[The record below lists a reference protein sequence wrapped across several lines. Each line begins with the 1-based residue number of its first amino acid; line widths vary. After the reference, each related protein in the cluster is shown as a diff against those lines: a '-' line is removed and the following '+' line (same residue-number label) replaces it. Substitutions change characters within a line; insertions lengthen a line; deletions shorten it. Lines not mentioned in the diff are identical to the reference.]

1 MDQPPGPDTH
11 ARARLT
17 DGRLDAVGLRP
28 ISPRQIRAHHL
39 SVLPFHLI
47 GLLMIAGS
55 IVGAVLTSWWWLAL
69 IAIVPL
75 ILSAQGLA
83 LTGRRVR
90 ARGYLDGEEEL
101 VIASGILFRSIV
113 TVPYGR
119 IQSVTI
125 DEGPIQR
132 RYGLASLT
140 LSTASDTG
148 TESLS
153 GLPREEAERLRELL
167 TERGIE
173 RMAAL

>member
-1 MDQPPGPDTH
+1 M
-11 ARARLT
+11 RLR
-17 DGRLDAVGLRP
+17 DDRLDVEGLRP
-28 ISPRQIRAHHL
+28 VSLLQIRAHHL
-39 SVLPFHLI
+39 AVLPFHVI
-47 GLLMIAGS
+47 GALLIAGAV
-55 IVGAVLTSWWWLAL
+55 VGAVLTSWWWIAALAL
-69 IAIVPL
+69 IPL
-75 ILSAQGLA
+75 VLSIQGLA

-90 ARGYLDGEEEL
+90 AMGYLDGEEEL
-101 VIASGILFRSIV
+101 VLASGILLRSIV

-148 TESLS
+148 TESIS
-153 GLPREEAERLRELL
+153 GLPREEAERLRALL

>member
-1 MDQPPGPDTH
+1 MPG
-11 ARARLT
+11 
-17 DGRLDAVGLRP
+17 
-28 ISPRQIRAHHL
+28 
-39 SVLPFHLI
+39 
-47 GLLMIAGS
+47 
-55 IVGAVLTSWWWLAL
+55 
-69 IAIVPL
+69 
-75 ILSAQGLA
+75 
-83 LTGRRVR
+83 
-90 ARGYLDGEEEL
+90 GYLDGEEEL
-101 VIASGILFRSIV
+101 VIASGGILFRSIV